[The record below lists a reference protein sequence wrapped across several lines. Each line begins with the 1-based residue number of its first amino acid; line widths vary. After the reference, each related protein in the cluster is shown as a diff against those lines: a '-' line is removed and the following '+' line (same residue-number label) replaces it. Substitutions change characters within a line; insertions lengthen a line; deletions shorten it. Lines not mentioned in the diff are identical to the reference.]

1 MTSAAPVPAAQRVLL
16 RRYRA
21 PLIAAGPAG
30 VLLGAIA
37 DLAFSVNTVHASPQD
52 QIPAL
57 VVYGSLGAGFA
68 VVASIGAVLA
78 LLVGG
83 SRSET
88 STTPLWH
95 IAAGAGA
102 AVFIGVL
109 LSGALS
115 AAITDAWE
123 WYSFYAVGA
132 VVTGLVAAAAASGI
146 TAFFQYRHRL
156 LP

>member
-1 MTSAAPVPAAQRVLL
+1 MTSPAPSSVAGRELW

-21 PLIAAGPAG
+21 PLIAAIPAAM
-30 VLLGAIA
+30 LLGAIA

-57 VVYGSLGAGFA
+57 LAYASLGAAFA

-78 LLVGG
+78 LLVGR
-83 SRSET
+83 SRATT
-88 STTPLWH
+88 SATQLWH

-102 AVFIGVL
+102 AVLIGVL
-109 LSGALS
+109 LAGAIS
-115 AAITDAWE
+115 ATSTDSWE
-123 WYSFYAVGA
+123 WYPFYAVIA
-132 VVTGLVAAAAASGI
+132 VVTGLVAAAGASGL
-146 TAFFQYRHRL
+146 TAFFQYRRHL